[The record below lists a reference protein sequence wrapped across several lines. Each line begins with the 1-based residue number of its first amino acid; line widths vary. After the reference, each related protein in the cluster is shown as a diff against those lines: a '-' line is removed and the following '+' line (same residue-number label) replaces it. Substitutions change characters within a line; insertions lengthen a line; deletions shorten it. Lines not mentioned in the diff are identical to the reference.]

1 MLADLLE
8 FQGANA
14 FKIRAYR
21 NGARVIKDYPDS
33 INSIIEEDPTSL
45 LSIDGIGKGVA
56 EKCVV
61 LVETGELPQINE
73 ILEEIPRSV
82 LDLLRIP
89 GMGPKK

>member
-1 MLADLLE
+1 MDNAKISQTITMLADLLE

-33 INSIIEEDPTSL
+33 INSIIEEDPASL

-73 ILEEIPRSV
+73 ILEELSLIH
-82 LDLLRIP
+82 I
-89 GMGPKK
+89 